1 MSAPPS
7 LVLLTSEDISGFVQ
21 PTDSATFSAMLQ
33 KIDIQ
38 NLCTAGLLL
47 ALCLVVVGCVDDGRG
62 SPGSRDSTPPYDPDT
77 ADADGDTI
85 SDSHDGEADA
95 DEDGAANL
103 DDLDSDGDG
112 ISDADEAGDA
122 DLTTPP
128 FDADEDGTPNF
139 LDLDSDDNGID
150 DSDEAPGDLDGD
162 GALNAHDLD
171 DDGDGISDVIEL
183 GDDPDDPVDSDGDGV
198 PDYWDADSD
207 GDGILDLVEG
217 TDDMDADGIPNY
229 LDDDSDG
236 DGISDGDEGDGN
248 VDGDGSPNFLDVD
261 SDGDLISDE
270 LEVATGTSP
279 LLADTDGDGS
289 DDLIETALGTDP
301 LDSEDNPANNGDLVF
316 ISAPRTGVPPTEEFF
331 SATTN
336 YQELDVYFLFD
347 ITCSMNGEISAM
359 RNAAQD
365 IIETL
370 TCESSGVSCV
380 EDAECGTGEV
390 CSLTGDCIED
400 PANNGCVPSFWSG
413 TGDYRDPGYPIRNLA
428 SMSGNAS
435 ATASAIPGGTGMGAS
450 ENLFQSAYC
459 MASPSQC
466 SGSMISGCSSTGIGC
481 PGFREG
487 AVRVFVQITDEP
499 DQANNAYSA
508 SDAGNALDAAGIN
521 YLGIDCD
528 SSHLGLADL
537 QAVAQAAGSV
547 DTNGQPFVRSGD
559 NAAVATEIELA
570 LNELIEL
577 VPMEV
582 TVELE
587 EVEGDS
593 GDAMPFFDYL
603 VTNDLAEI
611 DIDGDGI
618 MDCTQGL
625 STSDSDANGYDD
637 MYNDVEP
644 NNRVCWS
651 FFPSSHE
658 VGATGAVQTFK
669 LQVTVRGNDAIL
681 DRFIAWWVVPPS
693 MPQQ

>member
-1 MSAPPS
+1 
-7 LVLLTSEDISGFVQ
+7 
-21 PTDSATFSAMLQ
+21 MLQ
-33 KIDIQ
+33 KIDIRHGW
-38 NLCTAGLLL
+38 LVLGLVL
-47 ALCLVVVGCVDDGRG
+47 AFWGCVDDGRG
-62 SPGSRDSTPPYDPDT
+62 GSNRDSGPPYDPDT
-77 ADADGDTI
+77 ADTDGDTI
-85 SDSHDGEADA
+85 SDSHDGEEDA
-95 DEDGAANL
+95 DGDGDSNL

-112 ISDADEAGDA
+112 ISDSDEAGDT

-139 LDLDSDDNGID
+139 LDLDSDDNGIK
-150 DSDEAPGDLDGD
+150 DSDESPGDIDGD
-162 GALNAHDLD
+162 GVLNAHDLD
-171 DDGDGISDVIEL
+171 DDGDGISDVIEI
-183 GDDPDDPVDSDGDGV
+183 GEDPDNPLDSDGDGV

-217 TDDMDADGIPNY
+217 AKDMDGDGIPNY

-289 DDLIETALGTDP
+289 NDLIETALGTDP

-316 ISAPRTGVPPTEEFF
+316 VSVPRSGVPPSEEVF
-331 SATTN
+331 STTTN

-370 TCESSGVSCV
+370 TCESSGVACV
-380 EDAECGTGEV
+380 EDAECSSGEV

-435 ATASAIPGGTGMGAS
+435 ATASAIPGGTGGGAY

-481 PGFREG
+481 PGFRQG

-499 DQANNAYSA
+499 DQADNAYSA
-508 SDAGNALDAAGIN
+508 SDAGSALDAAGIN

-528 SSHLGLADL
+528 SSHAGLAHL
-537 QAVAQAAGSV
+537 QAVAQAADSL

-559 NAAVATEIELA
+559 NAAVATEIESA

-587 EVEGDS
+587 EIEGDS

-603 VTNDLAEI
+603 VVNEVADLDA
-611 DIDGDGI
+611 DGI
-618 MDCTQGL
+618 SDCTEGL
-625 STSDSDANGYDD
+625 TTSDSDANGYDD

-658 VGATGAVQTFK
+658 ASGSGEVQTYK
-669 LQVTVRGNDAIL
+669 LQVTIRGNGAIL